1 MPVLELRDI
10 TKVFPGVRANDRVSL
25 TLERGEIV
33 ALLGEN
39 GAGKSTLMN
48 VAYGLLSAD
57 GGEILVDGVPARI
70 RSPRDAIAL
79 GIGMVHQH
87 FMLVEP
93 LTVTENI
100 ILGHEPARFGILD
113 RKGARKKVEALSQQY
128 GLKVDPDAHVRD
140 LSVGMQQ
147 RVEIL
152 KALYQGA
159 RILILDEP
167 TAVLTPQE
175 VRELFAVIRS
185 LVDAG
190 LSVVLITHKLD
201 EVMGVADRIVVMRDG
216 RVVGETTPKRTD
228 QIGLARMMV
237 GRDVVLRVDRSQASA
252 EDGRSERDVAVSEV
266 PRTAD
271 YVAILRRAW
280 EITWR
285 HRTLWVFGLLAGP
298 AWAPMAPFLPGWGA
312 AAVVGLLAYL
322 AMLAS
327 TGGLVFLA
335 HQAEEGTEAQPGAGW
350 RAGFG
355 MMWRVTGIRV
365 LSGLAIS
372 VPFAVVGFVLAVLQS
387 TPASWW
393 GLALFAT
400 FMVCSAL
407 AVGTLAVLTAVGEL
421 GVRYAVIEDR
431 TVRESLLQGWQD
443 VRSRQGAIVI
453 LVWQILI
460 ATALLVFAAGLG
472 LLVVGQPFGVSAV
485 SVLAG
490 QPAYAVFAVLL
501 LIPAGIYSAFASNI
515 WTDFFRQMTRH
526 FADSEVTGQV
536 AGREGPRA
544 LVGETVLRVTD
555 LCVKGQRGLESLKGI
570 SLDVRAGEIVGIAGV
585 DGNGQTELIEAIV
598 GLRRASGGTIA
609 LRDHDITRA
618 STRKTIE
625 AGVSHVPED
634 RHRRGLV
641 LEFDLA
647 ENLIL
652 GDHGRMPFATMGLTR
667 PGAISVTARKRIED
681 YDIRT
686 PSEHVLA
693 GALSGG
699 NQQKVV
705 LARELGREPEM
716 LVAAQPTRGLDVGAI
731 EFVHRRLI
739 AERDSG
745 TAILLVSMELEEVI
759 SLSDRILVMYGGH
772 VVAEF
777 AASEADAE
785 RIGYYMTGGKP
796 PATKAEPVAAVGGAL

>member
-57 GGEILVDGVPARI
+57 GGEILVDGAPVRI
-70 RSPRDAIAL
+70 RTPRDAIAH

-93 LTVTENI
+93 LSVTENI
-100 ILGHEPARFGILD
+100 ILGHEPARFGIVD
-113 RKGARKKVEALSQQY
+113 RKAARARVVEISAEY
-128 GLKVDPDAHVRD
+128 GLRVDPDATVRD

-175 VRELFAVIRS
+175 VRELFGVIRS
-185 LVDAG
+185 LVKAG

-201 EVMGVADRIVVMRDG
+201 EVMGSADRVVVMRDG
-216 RVVGETTPKRTD
+216 RVVGETTPAETD

-237 GRDVVLRVDRSQASA
+237 GRDVVLRIDKAEARPTGVVLQVD
-252 EDGRSERDVAVSEV
+252 DLAV
-266 PRTAD
+266 
-271 YVAILRRAW
+271 
-280 EITWR
+280 
-285 HRTLWVFGLLAGP
+285 
-298 AWAPMAPFLPGWGA
+298 
-312 AAVVGLLAYL
+312 
-322 AMLAS
+322 
-327 TGGLVFLA
+327 TGG
-335 HQAEEGTEAQPGAGW
+335 
-350 RAGFG
+350 R
-355 MMWRVTGIRV
+355 
-365 LSGLAIS
+365 GLD
-372 VPFAVVGFVLAVLQS
+372 AVNGV
-387 TPASWW
+387 
-393 GLALFAT
+393 
-400 FMVCSAL
+400 
-407 AVGTLAVLTAVGEL
+407 TLA
-421 GVRYAVIEDR
+421 
-431 TVRESLLQGWQD
+431 
-443 VRSRQGAIVI
+443 
-453 LVWQILI
+453 
-460 ATALLVFAAGLG
+460 
-472 LLVVGQPFGVSAV
+472 
-485 SVLAG
+485 
-490 QPAYAVFAVLL
+490 
-501 LIPAGIYSAFASNI
+501 
-515 WTDFFRQMTRH
+515 
-526 FADSEVTGQV
+526 
-536 AGREGPRA
+536 
-544 LVGETVLRVTD
+544 
-555 LCVKGQRGLESLKGI
+555 
-570 SLDVRAGEIVGIAGV
+570 VRAGEILGIAGV
-585 DGNGQTELIEAIV
+585 DGNGQTELIEAIM
-598 GLRRASGGTIA
+598 GLRRPKGGSVK
-609 LRDHDITRA
+609 LKGLDITRA
-618 STRKTIE
+618 STRKTIA

-652 GDHGRMPFATMGLTR
+652 GDHRKAPFAKMGITS
-667 PGAISVTARKRIED
+667 PKAISVTARKRIED

-699 NQQKVV
+699 NQQKLV
-705 LARELGREPEM
+705 LARELGREPG
-716 LVAAQPTRGLDVGAI
+716 LLIAAQPTRGLDVGAI

-745 TAILLVSMELEEVI
+745 TAILLVSMELEEVM
-759 SLSDRILVMYGGH
+759 SLSDRILVMYEGR

-777 AASEADAE
+777 AAREADAE
-785 RIGYYMTGGKP
+785 RIGYFMTGGKSP
-796 PATKAEPVAAVGGAL
+796 DAASEAAAAPGGAR